1 MTATT
6 IGILF
11 FVLML
16 VMIFLGI
23 PVFISMLTASLF
35 GFLAVSGGNPSMMLM
50 QFTQGVYNLGAN
62 YNYAVLP
69 LFSLVGALVG
79 ETGVA
84 EGAFNA
90 LEAWLKRVKGGLLF
104 TVVASNAVFGACSGS
119 SIAGNIVFGKL
130 SMPQL
135 RKRGYDEKLSLG
147 CIAASG
153 ALSTLIPPSMGIL
166 MFCIIAP
173 SPIEVLVG
181 DKVQSVALSVGTA
194 LSGGIVP
201 GLITAVALCITVR
214 LMGAIRKGALPPKS
228 TEPADW
234 KGRLYGLRFLIPILL
249 LFGLIIG
256 GTMLGWY
263 TATVAGAV
271 GAFAVLV
278 FAIIKRT
285 PAKRIWNCIVDAA
298 VMEAGI
304 FPIIVGGQ
312 LFSRFVTQSGLA
324 KYLSTA
330 ISSMNAPPFVV
341 FILVMVLYMICGCVM
356 DMMSIIIITVPVI
369 FPILCGLG
377 YSPYAIIISLCFMME
392 IAGLTPPIGMNV
404 FATSNALR
412 VSPSKV
418 FSGVWPFFICE
429 VCIVLLI
436 AFVPSI
442 VTWLPALIGK

>member
-1 MTATT
+1 MSAAV
-6 IGILF
+6 IGIVF
-11 FVLML
+11 FLIMM
-16 VMIFLGI
+16 VMVFIGI
-23 PVFISMLTASLF
+23 PVFISMLTASLI
-35 GFLAVSGGNPSMMLM
+35 GFLVLNGGNPAMMLS
-50 QFTQGVYNLGAN
+50 QFTAGIYNLGAN

-84 EGAFNA
+84 EGTFKCF
-90 LEAWLKRVKGGLLF
+90 EAWLKRIKGGLLY
-104 TVVASNAVFGACSGS
+104 TVVFANAAFGACSGS

-130 SMPQL
+130 ALPEL
-135 RKRGYDEKLSLG
+135 RRRGYDERLSLG

-173 SPIEVLVG
+173 SPIEVAG
-181 DKVQSVALSVGTA
+181 ESVAISVGTA

-201 GLITAVALCITVR
+201 GVLTAIVLCLTVR
-214 LMGAIRKGALPPKS
+214 LMGVIRKDSLPPKS
-228 TEPADW
+228 TEPPAWRD
-234 KGRLYGLRFLIPILL
+234 RLLGLRYLIPIII

-256 GTMLGWY
+256 GTMLGWF

-271 GAFAVLV
+271 GAVAVLIYA
-278 FAIIKRT
+278 FIRRL
-285 PAKRIWNCIVDAA
+285 PMKRIWNCIVDAA
-298 VMEAGI
+298 IMEAGI
-304 FPIIVGGQ
+304 FPIIIGGQ
-312 LFSRFVTQSGLA
+312 IFSRFVSQSGLA
-324 KYLSTA
+324 AYLSNA
-330 ISSMNAPPFVV
+330 IASVHAPAFVI
-341 FILVMVLYMICGCVM
+341 FILVMILYMLCGCVM
-356 DMMSIIIITVPVI
+356 DMMSIIIITVPVV
-369 FPILCGLG
+369 FPILCSLG

-429 VCIVLLI
+429 VFMVLVI
-436 AFVPSI
+436 AFVPGI
-442 VTWLPALIGK
+442 VTWLPNLIGA

>member
-1 MTATT
+1 MSAPA
-6 IGILF
+6 IGVLF
-11 FVLML
+11 FL
-16 VMIFLGI
+16 VMMVMVFTGI
-23 PVFISMLTASLF
+23 PVFISMLSASLV
-35 GFLAVSGGNPSMMLM
+35 GFLVLNAGNPAMMLS
-50 QFTQGVYNLGAN
+50 QFTAGIYNLGAN

-84 EGAFNA
+84 EGAFNCF
-90 LEAWLKRVKGGLLF
+90 ESWLKRVKGGLLY

-130 SMPQL
+130 SLPQL
-135 RKRGYDEKLSLG
+135 RKRGYEERLSLG

-173 SPIEVLVG
+173 SPIMVG
-181 DKVQSVALSVGTA
+181 DQSVAISVGTA
-194 LSGGIVP
+194 LTGGIVP
-201 GLITAVALCITVR
+201 GIITAIALCLT
-214 LMGAIRKGALPPKS
+214 IRIVGIFRKDALPPKS
-228 TEPADW
+228 DEPVSWRD
-234 KGRLYGLRFLIPILL
+234 RLLGLRFLIPILV

-256 GTMLGWY
+256 GTMMGWF

-271 GAFAVLV
+271 GAVVCVIYAF
-278 FAIIKRT
+278 IKRIPVKT
-285 PAKRIWNCIVDAA
+285 LWKTFVDAA

-312 LFSRFVTQSGLA
+312 LFSRFVSNSGLA
-324 KYLSTA
+324 SYLSNGIA
-330 ISSMNAPPFVV
+330 SLNAPPFII
-341 FILVMVLYMICGCVM
+341 FLLVMLLYIFCGCVM
-356 DMMSIIIITVPVI
+356 DMMSIIVITVPVV

-377 YSPYAIIISLCFMME
+377 YSPYAVIIALCFMME

-404 FATSNALR
+404 FATANALR

-418 FSGVWPFFICE
+418 FAGVWPFFICE
-429 VCIVLLI
+429 VCMVILVSL
-436 AFVPSI
+436 VPGI
-442 VTWLPALIGK
+442 VTWLPSLIG

>member
-1 MTATT
+1 MSNAL
-6 IGILF
+6 IGVIF
-11 FVLML
+11 FLIMM
-16 VMIFLGI
+16 VMVFCGI
-23 PVFISMLTASLF
+23 PVFIAMLTASLA
-35 GFLAVSGGNPSMMLM
+35 GLVVIMHGNPTMMLT
-50 QFTQGVYNLGAN
+50 QFTSGVYNLGAN

-84 EGAFNA
+84 EGAFNCF
-90 LEAWLKRVKGGLLF
+90 EAWLKRVKGGLLY
-104 TVVASNAVFGACSGS
+104 TVVAANAVFGACSGS

-130 SMPQL
+130 SLPQL
-135 RKRGYDEKLSLG
+135 HKRGYDEKLSLG

-173 SPIEVLVG
+173 SPIEVAG
-181 DKVQSVALSVGTA
+181 QGTMAISVGTA

-201 GLITAVALCITVR
+201 GLVTALALCITVR
-214 LMGAIRKGALPPKS
+214 LVGAVRKGSLPARS
-228 TEPADW
+228 HEAVDW
-234 KGRLYGLRFLIPILL
+234 KERLLGLRYLIPILI

-256 GTMLGWY
+256 GTMMGWF
-263 TATVAGAV
+263 TATVGGAV
-271 GAFAVLV
+271 GAVAVLV
-278 FAIIKRT
+278 FAIIKRL
-285 PAKRIWNCIVDAA
+285 PARQIWNCIVDSA

-304 FPIIVGGQ
+304 FPIIIGGQ
-312 LFSRFVTQSGLA
+312 IFSRFVSLSGLA
-324 KYLSTA
+324 SYLSNTIA
-330 ISSMNAPPFVV
+330 ALNAPPFIV
-341 FILVMVLYMICGCVM
+341 FILVMVLYMFCGCVM

-369 FPILCGLG
+369 FPILCSLG

-429 VCIVLLI
+429 VAMVVLI
-436 AFVPSI
+436 AFVPGI
-442 VTWLPALIGK
+442 VTWLPNLIGR

>member
-1 MTATT
+1 MAATT
-6 IGILF
+6 IGIIF
-11 FVLML
+11 FLIMM
-16 VMIFLGI
+16 VMVFLGI

-35 GFLAVSGGNPSMMLM
+35 GFLVLNGGNPAMMVT
-50 QFTQGVYNLGAN
+50 QFTTGVYSLGAN

-84 EGAFNA
+84 EGAFNCF
-90 LEAWLKRVKGGLLF
+90 ESWLKRTKGGLLY
-104 TVVASNAVFGACSGS
+104 TVVAANAVFGACSGS

-130 SMPQL
+130 SLPEL

-173 SPIEVLVG
+173 SPIQVAG
-181 DKVQSVALSVGTA
+181 KSVAISVGTA

-201 GLITAVALCITVR
+201 GIITAIALCITVR
-214 LMGAIRKGALPPKS
+214 IVGAVRKGALPPKS
-228 TEPADW
+228 NEAINW
-234 KGRLYGLRFLIPILL
+234 KDRFAGLRYLIPIII

-256 GTMLGWY
+256 GTMMGWF
-263 TATVAGAV
+263 TATVGGAV
-271 GAFAVLV
+271 GAVAVVVYAL
-278 FAIIKRT
+278 IKRL
-285 PAKRIWNCIVDAA
+285 PVKKIWACVVESAI
-298 VMEAGI
+298 MEAGI
-304 FPIIVGGQ
+304 FPIIIGGQ
-312 LFSRFVTQSGLA
+312 LFSRFVSQSTLA
-324 KYLSTA
+324 GYLSKLIA
-330 ISSMNAPPFVV
+330 SVNAPAFVI
-341 FILVMVLYMICGCVM
+341 FLLVMVLYMFCGCVM
-356 DMMSIIIITVPVI
+356 DMMSIIIITVPVV
-369 FPILCGLG
+369 FPILCNLG

-418 FSGVWPFFICE
+418 FSGVLPFFVCE
-429 VCIVLLI
+429 VAMVILISLL
-436 AFVPSI
+436 PGI
-442 VTWLPALIGK
+442 VTWLPSLLG

>member
-1 MTATT
+1 MSAAV
-6 IGILF
+6 IGVIF
-11 FVLML
+11 FL
-16 VMIFLGI
+16 VMMVMVFCGI

-35 GFLAVSGGNPSMMLM
+35 GFLALSGGNPAMMLS
-50 QFTQGVYNLGAN
+50 QFTAGIYNLGAN

-84 EGAFNA
+84 EGAFNCF
-90 LEAWLKRVKGGLLF
+90 ESWLKRVKGGLLY
-104 TVVASNAVFGACSGS
+104 TVVAANAVFGACSGS

-130 SMPQL
+130 SLPEL
-135 RKRGYDEKLSLG
+135 RKRGYDERLSLG

-173 SPIEVLVG
+173 SPIEVAG
-181 DKVQSVALSVGTA
+181 QSVSISVGTA

-201 GLITAVALCITVR
+201 GIITAIVLCLTVR
-214 LMGAIRKGALPPKS
+214 LMGFIRKGSLPPKS
-228 TEPADW
+228 DEPVSWRD
-234 KGRLYGLRFLIPILL
+234 RLLGLRFLIPIII

-256 GTMLGWY
+256 GTMLGWF
-263 TATVAGAV
+263 TATVGGAV
-271 GAFAVLV
+271 GAVAVLIYAV
-278 FAIIKRT
+278 LRRT
-285 PAKRIWNCIVDAA
+285 PAKKIWNCIVDAA
-298 VMEAGI
+298 IMEAGI
-304 FPIIVGGQ
+304 FPIIIGGQ
-312 LFSRFVTQSGLA
+312 IFSRFVANSGLA
-324 KYLSTA
+324 AFLSNA
-330 ISSMNAPPFVV
+330 IAGLNAPAFVV
-341 FILVMVLYMICGCVM
+341 FILVMLLYMLCGCVM
-356 DMMSIIIITVPVI
+356 DMMSIIIITVPVV
-369 FPILCGLG
+369 FPILCSLG

-429 VCIVLLI
+429 VCMVLLI

-442 VTWLPALIGK
+442 VTWLPNLIGR

>member
-1 MTATT
+1 MSPAV
-6 IGILF
+6 IGIVF
-11 FVLML
+11 FL
-16 VMIFLGI
+16 VMMVMVFVGI
-23 PVFISMLTASLF
+23 PVFISMLTASLV
-35 GFLAVSGGNPSMMLM
+35 GFLVLNGGNPAMMLS
-50 QFTQGVYNLGAN
+50 QFTAGIYNLGAN

-84 EGAFNA
+84 EGAFNC
-90 LEAWLKRVKGGLLF
+90 LEAWLKRLKGGLLY
-104 TVVASNAVFGACSGS
+104 TVVAANAVFGACSGS

-130 SMPQL
+130 SLPQL

-173 SPIEVLVG
+173 SPIEVNG
-181 DKVQSVALSVGTA
+181 QSVAISVGTA

-201 GLITAVALCITVR
+201 GILTAIALCLTIRIV
-214 LMGAIRKGALPPKS
+214 GIFRKGALPPKS
-228 TEPADW
+228 HEAVDW
-234 KGRLYGLRFLIPILL
+234 KERLAGLRFLIPILL

-256 GTMLGWY
+256 GTMLGWF

-271 GAFAVLV
+271 GAVAVLIYAV
-278 FAIIKRT
+278 IKRT
-285 PAKRIWNCIVDAA
+285 PFSKIWNCIVDSA

-304 FPIIVGGQ
+304 FPIIIGGQ
-312 LFSRFVTQSGLA
+312 IFSRFVSQSGLA
-324 KYLSTA
+324 SYLSNGIA
-330 ISSMNAPPFVV
+330 SLNAPPFVV
-341 FILVMVLYMICGCVM
+341 FILVMALYMVCGCVM
-356 DMMSIIIITVPVI
+356 DMMSIIIITVPVV

-418 FSGVWPFFICE
+418 FSGVLPFFICE
-429 VCIVLLI
+429 ICMVLVI

-442 VTWLPALIGK
+442 VTWLPNLIGA

>member
-1 MTATT
+1 MSPAV
-6 IGILF
+6 IGIVF
-11 FVLML
+11 FL
-16 VMIFLGI
+16 VMMVMVFLGI
-23 PVFISMLTASLF
+23 PVFISMLTASLA
-35 GFLAVSGGNPSMMLM
+35 GFLVLNGGNPAMMLS
-50 QFTQGVYNLGAN
+50 QFTAGIYNLGAN

-84 EGAFNA
+84 EGAFNC
-90 LEAWLKRVKGGLLF
+90 LEAWLKRLKGGLLY
-104 TVVASNAVFGACSGS
+104 TVVAANAVFGACSGS

-130 SMPQL
+130 SLPQL

-173 SPIEVLVG
+173 SPIEVNG
-181 DKVQSVALSVGTA
+181 QSVAISVGTA

-201 GLITAVALCITVR
+201 GILTAIALCLT
-214 LMGAIRKGALPPKS
+214 IRIVGIFRKDALPPKS
-228 TEPADW
+228 HEPVDW
-234 KGRLYGLRFLIPILL
+234 KERLTGLRFLIPILL

-256 GTMLGWY
+256 GTMLGWF

-271 GAFAVLV
+271 GAVAVLIYAV
-278 FAIIKRT
+278 IKRT
-285 PAKRIWNCIVDAA
+285 PISKIWNCIVDAA

-304 FPIIVGGQ
+304 FPIIIGGQ
-312 LFSRFVTQSGLA
+312 IFSRFVSQSGLA
-324 KYLSTA
+324 SYLSNGIA
-330 ISSMNAPPFVV
+330 SLNAPPFVV
-341 FILVMVLYMICGCVM
+341 FILVMALYMVCGCVM
-356 DMMSIIIITVPVI
+356 DMMSIIIITVPVV

-418 FSGVWPFFICE
+418 FSGVLPFFICE
-429 VCIVLLI
+429 ICMVLVI

-442 VTWLPALIGK
+442 VTWLPSLIGS

>member
-1 MTATT
+1 MSNAV
-6 IGILF
+6 IGIIF
-11 FVLML
+11 FLIMM
-16 VMIFLGI
+16 VMIFCGI
-23 PVFISMLTASLF
+23 PVFISMLTASLA
-35 GFLAVSGGNPSMMLM
+35 GLVVIMHGNPTMMLT

-84 EGAFNA
+84 EGAFA
-90 LEAWLKRVKGGLLF
+90 CLESWLKRIKGGLLY
-104 TVVASNAVFGACSGS
+104 TVVAANAVFGACSGS

-130 SMPQL
+130 SLPQL

-173 SPIEVLVG
+173 SPIEVGGVG
-181 DKVQSVALSVGTA
+181 NVAISVGTA

-201 GLITAVALCITVR
+201 GLLTAIALCVTVR
-214 LMGAIRKGALPPKS
+214 LVGAVRKGSLPPKTHEAIS
-228 TEPADW
+228 WHD
-234 KGRLYGLRFLIPILL
+234 RLTGLRFLIPILL

-256 GTMLGWY
+256 GTMLGWF

-271 GAFAVLV
+271 GAVV
-278 FAIIKRT
+278 CVIYAIF
-285 PAKRIWNCIVDAA
+285 KRIPARTLWRTFVDAA

-312 LFSRFVTQSGLA
+312 LFSRFVSNSGLA
-324 KYLSTA
+324 KYLSDA
-330 ISSMNAPPFVV
+330 IASLHAPAFVI
-341 FILVMVLYMICGCVM
+341 FLLVMILYVFCGCVM
-356 DMMSIIIITVPVI
+356 DMMSIIIITVPVV
-369 FPILCGLG
+369 FPILCSLG
-377 YSPYAIIISLCFMME
+377 YSPYAIIIALCFMME

-429 VCIVLLI
+429 VLMVIVI
-436 AFVPSI
+436 ALVPGI
-442 VTWLPALIGK
+442 VTWLPGLIG

>member
-1 MTATT
+1 MSNAL
-6 IGILF
+6 IGIIF
-11 FVLML
+11 FLIM
-16 VMIFLGI
+16 MIMVFCGI
-23 PVFISMLTASLF
+23 PVFISMLTASLA
-35 GFLAVSGGNPSMMLM
+35 GLVVIMHGNPVMMLT
-50 QFTQGVYNLGAN
+50 QFTSGIYNLGAN

-84 EGAFNA
+84 EGAFNC
-90 LEAWLKRVKGGLLF
+90 LESWLKRVKGGLLF

-130 SMPQL
+130 SLPQL
-135 RKRGYDEKLSLG
+135 RKRNYDERLSLG

-173 SPIEVLVG
+173 SPIEVAG
-181 DKVQSVALSVGTA
+181 QGTMAISVGTA

-201 GLITAVALCITVR
+201 GLLTAITLCITVR
-214 LMGAIRKGALPPKS
+214 IVGLFRKGALPPKS
-228 TEPADW
+228 TEPIDW
-234 KGRLYGLRFLIPILL
+234 KERLTGLRFLIPIIL

-256 GTMLGWY
+256 GTMLGWF
-263 TATVAGAV
+263 TATVGGAV
-271 GAFAVLV
+271 GAVAVLV
-278 FAIIKRT
+278 FAIIKRLSF
-285 PAKRIWNCIVDAA
+285 KQIWNCIVDSA

-304 FPIIVGGQ
+304 FPIIIGGQ
-312 LFSRFVTQSGLA
+312 IFSRFVSLSGLA
-324 KYLSTA
+324 SYLSNA
-330 ISSMNAPPFVV
+330 IASLNAPPFIV
-341 FILVMVLYMICGCVM
+341 FILVMVLYMFCGCVM
-356 DMMSIIIITVPVI
+356 DMMSIIIITVPVV
-369 FPILCGLG
+369 FPILCSLG

-429 VCIVLLI
+429 VAMVVLI
-436 AFVPSI
+436 AFVPGI
-442 VTWLPALIGK
+442 VTWLPSLIG

>member
-1 MTATT
+1 MTPAV
-6 IGILF
+6 IGIVF
-11 FVLML
+11 FL
-16 VMIFLGI
+16 VMMVMVFLGI
-23 PVFISMLTASLF
+23 PVFISMLTASLA
-35 GFLAVSGGNPSMMLM
+35 GFLVLNGGNPAMMLS
-50 QFTQGVYNLGAN
+50 QFTAGIYNLGAN

-84 EGAFNA
+84 EGAFNC
-90 LEAWLKRVKGGLLF
+90 LEAWLKRLKGGLLY
-104 TVVASNAVFGACSGS
+104 TVVAANAVFGACSGS

-130 SMPQL
+130 SLPQL

-173 SPIEVLVG
+173 SPIEVNG
-181 DKVQSVALSVGTA
+181 QSVAISVGTA

-201 GLITAVALCITVR
+201 GILTAIALCLTIR
-214 LMGAIRKGALPPKS
+214 LVGVFRKDALPPKS
-228 TEPADW
+228 HEAVDW
-234 KGRLYGLRFLIPILL
+234 KERLAGLRFLIPILL

-256 GTMLGWY
+256 GTMLGWF

-271 GAFAVLV
+271 GAVAVLIYAV
-278 FAIIKRT
+278 IKRT
-285 PAKRIWNCIVDAA
+285 PMSKIWNCIVDSA

-304 FPIIVGGQ
+304 FPIIIGGQ
-312 LFSRFVTQSGLA
+312 IFSRFVSQSGLA
-324 KYLSTA
+324 SYLSNGIA
-330 ISSMNAPPFVV
+330 SLNAPPFVV
-341 FILVMVLYMICGCVM
+341 FILVMALYMVCGCVM
-356 DMMSIIIITVPVI
+356 DMMSIIIITVPVV

-418 FSGVWPFFICE
+418 FSGVLPFFICE
-429 VCIVLLI
+429 ICMVLVI

-442 VTWLPALIGK
+442 VTWLPNLIGS

>member
-1 MTATT
+1 MSNAL
-6 IGILF
+6 IGIIF
-11 FVLML
+11 FLIMM
-16 VMIFLGI
+16 VMVFCGI
-23 PVFISMLTASLF
+23 PVFISMLTASLA
-35 GFLAVSGGNPSMMLM
+35 GLVVIMHGNPVMMLT
-50 QFTQGVYNLGAN
+50 QFTSGIYNLGAN

-84 EGAFNA
+84 EGAFNC
-90 LEAWLKRVKGGLLF
+90 LESWLKRVKGGLLF

-130 SMPQL
+130 SLPQL
-135 RKRGYDEKLSLG
+135 RKRSYDDRLSLG

-173 SPIEVLVG
+173 SPIEVAG
-181 DKVQSVALSVGTA
+181 QGSMAISVGTA

-201 GLITAVALCITVR
+201 GLLTAVALCITVR
-214 LMGAIRKGALPPKS
+214 IVGLIRKGALPPKS
-228 TEPADW
+228 TEAVDW
-234 KGRLYGLRFLIPILL
+234 KERLTGLRFLVPIIL

-256 GTMLGWY
+256 GTMLGWF
-263 TATVAGAV
+263 TATVGGAV
-271 GAFAVLV
+271 GAVAVLV
-278 FAIIKRT
+278 YAFIKRLS
-285 PAKRIWNCIVDAA
+285 AKQIWNCIVDSA

-304 FPIIVGGQ
+304 FPIIIGGQ
-312 LFSRFVTQSGLA
+312 IFSRFVSLSGLA
-324 KYLSTA
+324 SYLSNA
-330 ISSMNAPPFVV
+330 IANLNAPPFIV
-341 FILVMVLYMICGCVM
+341 FILVMVLYMFCGCVM
-356 DMMSIIIITVPVI
+356 DMMSIIIITVPVV
-369 FPILCGLG
+369 FPILCSLG

-429 VCIVLLI
+429 VVMVVLI
-436 AFVPSI
+436 AFVPGI
-442 VTWLPALIGK
+442 VTWLPGLLG

>member
-1 MTATT
+1 MSAPV
-6 IGILF
+6 IGIVF
-11 FVLML
+11 FL
-16 VMIFLGI
+16 VMMVMVFLGI
-23 PVFISMLTASLF
+23 PVFISMLTASLA
-35 GFLAVSGGNPSMMLM
+35 GFMVLNAGNPAMMLS
-50 QFTQGVYNLGAN
+50 QFTAGIYNLGAN

-84 EGAFNA
+84 EGAFNCF
-90 LEAWLKRVKGGLLF
+90 ESWLKRVKGGLLY

-130 SMPQL
+130 SLPQL

-173 SPIEVLVG
+173 SPIEVAG
-181 DKVQSVALSVGTA
+181 QSVAISVGTA

-201 GLITAVALCITVR
+201 GILTALVLCLTVR
-214 LMGAIRKGALPPKS
+214 LMGFVRKDALPPKS
-228 TEPADW
+228 NEPVDW
-234 KGRLYGLRFLIPILL
+234 HERLLGLRFLIPIIL

-256 GTMLGWY
+256 GTMLGWF

-271 GAFAVLV
+271 GAVAVLIYAV
-278 FAIIKRT
+278 ICRT
-285 PAKRIWNCIVDAA
+285 PAKKIWNCIVDAA

-304 FPIIVGGQ
+304 FPIIIGGQ
-312 LFSRFVTQSGLA
+312 IFSRFVTQSTLA
-324 KYLSTA
+324 AYLSNA
-330 ISSMNAPPFVV
+330 IGSLHAPAFVI
-341 FILVMVLYMICGCVM
+341 FLLVMVLYVFCGCVM
-356 DMMSIIIITVPVI
+356 DMMSIIIITVPVV

-377 YSPYAIIISLCFMME
+377 YSPYAIIIALCFMME

-418 FSGVWPFFICE
+418 FSGVLPFFICE
-429 VCIVLLI
+429 VLIVVLI
-436 AFVPSI
+436 ALVPGI
-442 VTWLPALIGK
+442 VTWLPSLIGT